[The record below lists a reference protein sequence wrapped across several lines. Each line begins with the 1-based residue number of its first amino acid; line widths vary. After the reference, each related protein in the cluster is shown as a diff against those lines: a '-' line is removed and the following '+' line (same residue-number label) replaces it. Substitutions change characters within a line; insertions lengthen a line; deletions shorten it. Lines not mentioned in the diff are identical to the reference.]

1 MRASRHL
8 AISTPSL
15 ASQICFLLL
24 EAPFAYAHFEVLC
37 FFQRLSSS
45 CVRVWVPELQ
55 LELVMPVGVLAQI
68 AWQRLSRD
76 GLRRH

>member
-1 MRASRHL
+1 MRAFKLRHL

-24 EAPFAYAHFEVLC
+24 EAPFAYAHFEVLG

-45 CVRVWVPELQ
+45 CVSQYPECGCQ
-55 LELVMPVGVLAQI
+55 SCS
-68 AWQRLSRD
+68 WNWS
-76 GLRRH
+76 